1 MRVDLHC
8 HSEASSDCYTPLRPL
23 GLRAVER
30 GISVLAITDHN
41 TIDGAKEL
49 RRLAQTDPALADLE
63 IIVGEEITTTEGE
76 VIGLFLEEEIPRRV
90 TPQEAVEAIRAQSG
104 LVLLPHGFD
113 PFKSGRLDP
122 VARNEIADEIDI
134 VETFNR
140 RISLPR
146 YNRAAEAWAT
156 ARGKDM
162 SAGSDAH
169 TLGEVGRAWLDVPD
183 RPIRTPRDLLAA
195 LPEGSIAGQWR
206 QPILAFAQKM
216 WVHLVG
222 ER

>member
-8 HSEASSDCYTPLRPL
+8 HSEASFDCHTSLRPL
-23 GLRAVER
+23 GLRAVAR

-41 TIDGAKEL
+41 TIDGATEL
-49 RRLAQTDPALADLE
+49 KRLTETDPALADLE
-63 IIVGEEITTTEGE
+63 VIVGEEITTTQGE
-76 VIGLFLEEEIPRRV
+76 IIGLFLEEEIPRRI
-90 TPQEAVEAIRAQSG
+90 TPQDAVAAIRAQGG

-113 PFKSGRLDP
+113 PFKGGRLDP

-140 RISLPR
+140 RISFPR
-146 YNRAAEAWAT
+146 YNRAAAAWAR
-156 ARGKDM
+156 AHDKDV

-169 TLGEVGRAWLDVPD
+169 TLGEIGRAWLEVPD
-183 RPIRTPRDLLAA
+183 GPVGTPADLLAA
-195 LPEGSIAGQWR
+195 LPDGKIAGQWR
-206 QPILAFAQKM
+206 QPMLAFVQKVWAQ
-216 WVHLVG
+216 LVG